1 MFVLINQLQILHFL
15 SKNREGFYLSF
26 FFFFFQ
32 IMMKHQI
39 KLVKS
44 VLEMV
49 KLNVEI
55 QLLYELYMNFFCVN
69 VNVTHRNSVPQWNVN
84 TLVNFF
90 FVDGV
95 FTVLFVFCHEIM

>member
-1 MFVLINQLQILHFL
+1 
-15 SKNREGFYLSF
+15 
-26 FFFFFQ
+26 
-32 IMMKHQI
+32 MKHQI
-39 KLVKS
+39 KLVNS

-90 FVDGV
+90 FVEGV